1 MAKRGK
7 RGKFGVGAVFGL
19 GLVMASTGIA
29 HAAGD
34 TFTVD
39 KTSVRRGET
48 LVLTSS
54 TPCTLPAGVT
64 GAPVVK
70 VALVRGS
77 VTLASESATPNSSG
91 AWSARL
97 TVLSTSDP
105 GAAQV
110 TAFCLASE
118 QAEGAILAYDPV
130 DVTVTNE
137 LPTTGARTL
146 PLAAAGFGVLLL
158 GLGLAAAVTG
168 RAGRSWSSPTR

>member
-1 MAKRGK
+1 
-7 RGKFGVGAVFGL
+7 
-19 GLVMASTGIA
+19 MASTGIA

-77 VTLASESATPNSSG
+77 VTLASESATPDSS
-91 AWSARL
+91 WRVDARGSPFSRR
-97 TVLSTSDP
+97 VIP
-105 GAAQV
+105 
-110 TAFCLASE
+110 
-118 QAEGAILAYDPV
+118 
-130 DVTVTNE
+130 
-137 LPTTGARTL
+137 AR
-146 PLAAAGFGVLLL
+146 PK
-158 GLGLAAAVTG
+158 
-168 RAGRSWSSPTR
+168 

>member
-1 MAKRGK
+1 
-7 RGKFGVGAVFGL
+7 
-19 GLVMASTGIA
+19 MASTGIA
-29 HAAGD
+29 PAAGD
-34 TFTVD
+34 TFTVST
-39 KTSVRRGET
+39 TSVRRGEAI
-48 LVLTSS
+48 VVRSA
-54 TPCTLPAGVT
+54 TPCVLPAGVT

-77 VTLASESATPNSSG
+77 AVLDSESVTPDSNG

-130 DVTVTNE
+130 DVTVTDE
-137 LPTTGARTL
+137 LPTTGAHTV

-158 GLGLAAAVTG
+158 GLALAAAAAATA
-168 RAGRSWSSPTR
+168 RAGRWCSNLHR

>member
-1 MAKRGK
+1 MGQRG
-7 RGKFGVGAVFGL
+7 RFAVGAAFGI
-19 GLVMASTGIA
+19 GLMVASTGIA

-34 TFTVD
+34 TFTVS
-39 KTSVRRGET
+39 TTTVHRGAAIVVR
-48 LVLTSS
+48 SS

-64 GAPVVK
+64 GDPVVK

-77 VTLASESATPNSSG
+77 AVLDSESVKPESGG

-97 TVLSTSDP
+97 TVLRTSDP

-130 DVTVTNE
+130 DVTVTGE
-137 LPTTGARTL
+137 LAMTGGPTR
-146 PLAAAGFGVLLL
+146 PLAATGLGVLLL
-158 GLGLAAAVTG
+158 GLALAAAAAVTRRDG
-168 RAGRSWSSPTR
+168 RWSSSPSR